1 MLTDGLETYYYSTE
15 KNTEKVS
22 RSQFVN
28 TIQDPYEER
37 EWVLEFHKTSA
48 KSRQVFHKRG
58 TQTIRRKKVTAF
70 RNYEPSVVQTRKYQL
85 SRKYVWNVSINNV
98 INI

>member
-1 MLTDGLETYYYSTE
+1 MLTDGLETCYNSTE

-37 EWVLEFHKTSA
+37 E
-48 KSRQVFHKRG
+48 
-58 TQTIRRKKVTAF
+58 
-70 RNYEPSVVQTRKYQL
+70 
-85 SRKYVWNVSINNV
+85 
-98 INI
+98 